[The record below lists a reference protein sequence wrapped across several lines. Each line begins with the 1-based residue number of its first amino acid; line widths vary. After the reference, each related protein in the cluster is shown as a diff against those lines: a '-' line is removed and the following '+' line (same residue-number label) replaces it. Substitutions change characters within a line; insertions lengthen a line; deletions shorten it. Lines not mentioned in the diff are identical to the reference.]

1 MDDDIDIRWNTRLV
15 KNANVDKSIAFQRSL
30 LISFA
35 SGAEYL
41 NSTFDP
47 MESSG
52 WVERTPE

>member
-1 MDDDIDIRWNTRLV
+1 VRFFASSV

-47 MESSG
+47 MESS
-52 WVERTPE
+52 